1 MMEKSI
7 SVNIFRVVDDL
18 CPFVQI
24 DYMDKYAEEHTGLM
38 ILDSG
43 STVNVLSKHM
53 VEQISELCKIHNETT
68 EVLTVTNELIA
79 TDSVR
84 FSFVFGGIQY
94 CDKFCIYEDYQCE
107 KVEDIPIIGIL
118 GNEFMQKHSLV
129 IDYNEYTLHSSNAT
143 PENLNISEC
152 DFFFPMGIGL
162 DYYGDH
168 KGKEDYELQ
177 KKWFIAEI
185 NLAKKLDLP
194 IVVHSRDACKDTLDI
209 IKTYAKGLTGI
220 IHCFSYEK
228 EVALEYVDM
237 GYCIGVGGVVTFKN
251 GRKLKE
257 VVEAIPIENIVA
269 ETDAPWLTPM
279 PYRGKRNESD
289 YIKYVIEEIAKI
301 KNIDVETTA
310 EVLYNN
316 ALEVYGL

>member
-1 MMEKSI
+1 MIKIFDTHAHYDDSIYDEDREELFKKMYKEGVSDIALIGASLDNSEKEKQIAKKYNNVSDMPK
-7 SVNIFRVVDDL
+7 FYYVVGDHPDEIPKFYPDSEEGIKYLKKLESLCYNDDNKL
-18 CPFVQI
+18 E
-24 DYMDKYAEEHTGLM
+24 A
-38 ILDSG
+38 
-43 STVNVLSKHM
+43 
-53 VEQISELCKIHNETT
+53 
-68 EVLTVTNELIA
+68 IA
-79 TDSVR
+79 
-84 FSFVFGGIQY
+84 
-94 CDKFCIYEDYQCE
+94 
-107 KVEDIPIIGIL
+107 IG
-118 GNEFMQKHSLV
+118 E
-129 IDYNEYTLHSSNAT
+129 
-143 PENLNISEC
+143 
-152 DFFFPMGIGL
+152 IGL

-279 PYRGKRNESD
+279 PFRGKRNESD

>member
-1 MMEKSI
+1 MIKIFDTHAHYDDSIYDEDREELFKKMNKEGVSDIALIGASLDNSEKEKQI
-7 SVNIFRVVDDL
+7 AKKYNNNTDMPRFYYVVGDHPD
-18 CPFVQI
+18 
-24 DYMDKYAEEHTGLM
+24 E
-38 ILDSG
+38 
-43 STVNVLSKHM
+43 
-53 VEQISELCKIHNETT
+53 
-68 EVLTVTNELIA
+68 
-79 TDSVR
+79 
-84 FSFVFGGIQY
+84 
-94 CDKFCIYEDYQCE
+94 
-107 KVEDIPIIGIL
+107 IP
-118 GNEFMQKHSLV
+118 K
-129 IDYNEYTLHSSNAT
+129 
-143 PENLNISEC
+143 
-152 DFFFPMGIGL
+152 FFPDSEEGINYLKKLESLCYNDDNKLEAIAIGEIGL
-162 DYYGDH
+162 DYYGEI
-168 KGKEDYELQ
+168 KTSEDFELQ
-177 KKWFIAEI
+177 KQWFIAEI

-209 IKTYAKGLTGI
+209 IKSYAKGLTGI

-257 VVEAIPIENIVA
+257 VVKAIPIENIVA

-301 KNIDVETTA
+301 KNIDIETTA

>member
-1 MMEKSI
+1 MIKIFDTHAHYDDSIYDEDREELFKKMYKEGVSDIALIGASLDNSEKEKQI
-7 SVNIFRVVDDL
+7 AKKYNNDTDMPKFYYVVGDHPDEI
-18 CPFVQI
+18 PKFSPDSEEGI
-24 DYMDKYAEEHTGLM
+24 DYLKKLEA
-38 ILDSG
+38 
-43 STVNVLSKHM
+43 
-53 VEQISELCKIHNETT
+53 LCYNDNNKLEA
-68 EVLTVTNELIA
+68 IA
-79 TDSVR
+79 
-84 FSFVFGGIQY
+84 
-94 CDKFCIYEDYQCE
+94 
-107 KVEDIPIIGIL
+107 IG
-118 GNEFMQKHSLV
+118 E
-129 IDYNEYTLHSSNAT
+129 
-143 PENLNISEC
+143 
-152 DFFFPMGIGL
+152 IGL
-162 DYYGDH
+162 DYYGD
-168 KGKEDYELQ
+168 KKTIEDYELQ

-194 IVVHSRDACKDTLDI
+194 IVVHSRDACKDTLDV
-209 IKTYAKGLTGI
+209 IKSYAKDLTGI

-301 KNIDVETTA
+301 KKLDVETTA

>member
-1 MMEKSI
+1 MIKIFDTHAHYDDSIYDEDREELFKKMHKEGVSDIALIGASLDNSEKEKQIAKKYNNVSDMPK
-7 SVNIFRVVDDL
+7 FYYVVGDHPDEIPKFSPDSEEGINYLKKLESLCYNDDNKL
-18 CPFVQI
+18 E
-24 DYMDKYAEEHTGLM
+24 A
-38 ILDSG
+38 
-43 STVNVLSKHM
+43 
-53 VEQISELCKIHNETT
+53 
-68 EVLTVTNELIA
+68 IA
-79 TDSVR
+79 
-84 FSFVFGGIQY
+84 
-94 CDKFCIYEDYQCE
+94 
-107 KVEDIPIIGIL
+107 IG
-118 GNEFMQKHSLV
+118 E
-129 IDYNEYTLHSSNAT
+129 
-143 PENLNISEC
+143 
-152 DFFFPMGIGL
+152 IGL

-177 KKWFIAEI
+177 KQWFIAEI

-228 EVALEYVDM
+228 EVAIEYVDM

-279 PYRGKRNESD
+279 PFRGKRNESD

-301 KNIDVETTA
+301 KNIDIETTA

>member
-1 MMEKSI
+1 MIKIFDTHAHYDDSIYDEDREELFKKMYKEGVSDIALIGASLDNSEKEKQIAKKYNNVSDMPKFYYVVGDHPDEIPKFYPDSEEGIKYLKKLESI
-7 SVNIFRVVDDL
+7 CYNDDNRL
-18 CPFVQI
+18 E
-24 DYMDKYAEEHTGLM
+24 A
-38 ILDSG
+38 
-43 STVNVLSKHM
+43 
-53 VEQISELCKIHNETT
+53 
-68 EVLTVTNELIA
+68 IA
-79 TDSVR
+79 
-84 FSFVFGGIQY
+84 
-94 CDKFCIYEDYQCE
+94 
-107 KVEDIPIIGIL
+107 IG
-118 GNEFMQKHSLV
+118 E
-129 IDYNEYTLHSSNAT
+129 
-143 PENLNISEC
+143 
-152 DFFFPMGIGL
+152 IGL

-168 KGKEDYELQ
+168 KSKEDYELQ

-209 IKTYAKGLTGI
+209 IKSYAKGLTGI

-257 VVEAIPIENIVA
+257 VVEAIPIENIVT

-301 KNIDVETTA
+301 KNIDIETTA